1 MTPDLP
7 PWYSLWNWRP
17 DTLIGGVIVLS
28 IYLIAIG
35 PARKRYF
42 HTPEV
47 KRSQIVCFILGIITV
62 LFAQVS
68 PLDALSDEYLFS
80 AHMAQ
85 HMLLTAVAAPLF
97 LLGLPD
103 WMLRPILKIPGM
115 KKVMGFL
122 TNPLV
127 AFLLFNINF
136 LVWHFP
142 AFYEAT
148 LESEFIHFIE
158 HTSFLVTALLFWWP
172 IFSPLPELPR
182 LSYPYQV
189 LYLFLAAV
197 PSTILGALIIF
208 SPTILY
214 ETYVNAPRITSLDP
228 MTDQQ
233 IAGVLMAMVGSMIYL
248 GVLSVVFFKWLNQDE
263 KLDPGQGL
271 VSLKQNRGD
280 HD

>member
-17 DTLIGGVIVLS
+17 GTLIGAVFVLS
-28 IYLIAIG
+28 LYLIAVG

-42 HTPEV
+42 KAPEV
-47 KRSQIVCFILGIITV
+47 KNSQIICFILAIITI
-62 LFAQVS
+62 LIAQVS

-85 HMLLTAVAAPLF
+85 HMLLTAVAAPLL

-103 WMLRPILKIPGM
+103 WMLQPFLKHPRI
-115 KKVMGFL
+115 KRTLAFL
-122 TNPLV
+122 TYPIF
-127 AFLLFNINF
+127 AFLIFNLNF
-136 LVWHFP
+136 LIWHFP
-142 AFYEAT
+142 TFYEAT
-148 LESEFIHFIE
+148 LENEIIHFIE
-158 HTSFLVTALLFWWP
+158 HMLFLVTALLFWWP
-172 IFSPLPELPR
+172 IFSPSSELPR

-214 ETYVNAPRITSLDP
+214 ETYLNAPRITILDP

-248 GVLSVVFFKWLNQDE
+248 IVLSIVFFKWLNQEE
-263 KLDPGQGL
+263 KHNPGPR
-271 VSLKQNRGD
+271 LKGES
-280 HD
+280 

>member
-17 DTLIGGVIVLS
+17 GTLIGAVFVLS
-28 IYLIAIG
+28 LYLIAVG

-42 HTPEV
+42 KAPEV
-47 KRSQIVCFILGIITV
+47 KNSQIICFILAIITI
-62 LFAQVS
+62 LIAQVS

-85 HMLLTAVAAPLF
+85 HMLLTAVAAPLL

-103 WMLRPILKIPGM
+103 WMLQPFLKHPRI
-115 KKVMGFL
+115 KRTLAFL
-122 TNPLV
+122 TYPIF
-127 AFLLFNINF
+127 AFLIFNLNF
-136 LVWHFP
+136 LIWHFP
-142 AFYEAT
+142 TFYEAT
-148 LESEFIHFIE
+148 LENEIIHFIE
-158 HTSFLVTALLFWWP
+158 HMLFLVTALLFWWP
-172 IFSPLPELPR
+172 IFSPSSELPR

-214 ETYVNAPRITSLDP
+214 ETYLNAPRITILDP

-233 IAGVLMAMVGSMIYL
+233 IAGVLMAMVESMIYL
-248 GVLSVVFFKWLNQDE
+248 GVLSVVFFNWLNQEE
-263 KLDPGQGL
+263 KLNSGQG
-271 VSLKQNRGD
+271 
-280 HD
+280 